1 MAPRSTSTDVPISL
15 ARAALDVDAAISA
28 AAAAGLGRGLM
39 LASLLVLTAAAIGW
53 LITTVRTRQSRP
65 RASIPLRAVGLG
77 ASAVAALGG
86 AVGLAGSVTSA
97 WILTG
102 MSTPATRTA
111 WLALWSLAVLSLG
124 IGLFVWL
131 RRSPSGRSR
140 GRLFTILSIV
150 VPAVMLVAIA
160 AAPELGR
167 PARSAQAIT
176 SLSDTVQ
183 VTVVVSPAAA
193 GPNDIRVALTGPDD
207 DVAAVLAGVES
218 GSATATFV
226 SLELGTESQPVDLS
240 VDDSGSLVARDFTA
254 SSAGRWRIQLDLGT
268 GEPVLVDVT
277 LQPNPA
283 AS

>member
-1 MAPRSTSTDVPISL
+1 
-15 ARAALDVDAAISA
+15 
-28 AAAAGLGRGLM
+28 M
-39 LASLLVLTAAAIGW
+39 LASLLVLIATAIGW
-53 LITTVRTRQSRP
+53 VVMMMRTEPSRSQP
-65 RASIPLRAVGLG
+65 SIPWPAVGLG

-86 AVGLAGSVTSA
+86 VVGLAGSVTSA

-102 MSTPATRTA
+102 TSIPATRTA
-111 WLALWSLAVLSLG
+111 WLALWSLAVLALG

-131 RRSPSGRSR
+131 RRAPSGRS
-140 GRLFTILSIV
+140 GSRLITTLAIA
-150 VPAVMLVAIA
+150 VPVVMLVAIA

-176 SLSDTVQ
+176 SLTDTVQ

-193 GPNDIRVALTGPDD
+193 GPNEIRVALTGPDD
-207 DVAAVLAGVES
+207 DVAAVLAGVQS
-218 GSATATFV
+218 GTATATFV

-240 VDDSGSLVARDFTA
+240 VDESGSLVARDLTA